1 MYKISGA
8 MFLLTAVFTAASVL
22 ARAIL
27 NIEFIG
33 YYELMGILSG
43 IAIIC
48 SLASAEEHSVH
59 VKIDI
64 IKFSDHKL
72 IRSVRYFL
80 LAVMYLGLMLG
91 QFIAA
96 YESWFRSYKTSM
108 LEVPIYIFYSIS
120 ACCFMFISVI
130 AIKKTIKSLIELRC

>member
-1 MYKISGA
+1 
-8 MFLLTAVFTAASVL
+8 VFTAASVL